1 MLVLHSTA
9 HNAAGAV
16 QSLLNNEV
24 SAHYVID
31 LDGEVYSLVDEDK
44 RAWHAGVASW
54 RNINT
59 DLNSRS
65 VGIEVCNL
73 SLGQTPYGEKQIS
86 RLVRLCRKLIRSYH
100 ICPEMIVAHSDIAPT
115 RKPDPGIA
123 FPWQYLAQK
132 GIGLWYKPQNAQKIK
147 EASVPELLKTIGYN
161 TDTPETTIASAYAF
175 RRRFLPEEVEIIE
188 DVKQLVDNVYPQNCT
203 RLLQGEKFLNTLKA
217 VAYAYLNASKKP

>member
-9 HNAAGAV
+9 HNAEGAL
-16 QSLLNNEV
+16 QSLLQNEV

-54 RNINT
+54 RGIDT

-73 SLGQTPYGEKQIS
+73 SLGQTPYNEHQLS
-86 RLVRLCRKLIRSYH
+86 RLARLCRKLIRTYH
-100 ICPEMIVAHSDIAPT
+100 IRPEMIVAHSDIAPT

-123 FPWQYLAQK
+123 FPWQYLAEK
-132 GIGLWYKPQNAQKIK
+132 GIGLWYKANNAKKIP
-147 EASVPELLKTIGYN
+147 ETSVSELLKTIGYN
-161 TDTPETTIASAYAF
+161 TDTPEATIASAYAF

-188 DVKQLVDNVYPQNCT
+188 DVKQLVDNVYP
-203 RLLQGEKFLNTLKA
+203 RGDSKLLQGEKFINTLKA
-217 VAYAYLNASKKP
+217 VAYAYLKASKKP

>member
-100 ICPEMIVAHSDIAPT
+100 IRPEMIVAHSDIAPT

-188 DVKQLVDNVYPQNCT
+188 DVKQLVDNV
-203 RLLQGEKFLNTLKA
+203 
-217 VAYAYLNASKKP
+217 